1 MDTRP
6 VGDRYRDFD
15 EGDVMTENR
24 HDEALG
30 LEAFEF
36 PPDPADDFEW
46 VPATPEVAGELD
58 APPEADWRTAGTT
71 RRAFL
76 RGVVCSGVAVS
87 ASAYMFTVQS
97 GEARAAVRGVERLI
111 SLTVNGKT
119 RRVDVPPNETLAQT
133 IRYRLGLTGTKIGCN
148 RAECGACTVLA
159 DDTPIY
165 SCSTLTHQARG
176 KKIMTVEGVAA
187 PDGTLHPV
195 QQAFID
201 ELGPQCGFCTPGQ
214 VMAAVGLLKKN
225 PKPTVDEARR
235 AMSGNLCRCG
245 AYPHYLA
252 GVMRAAGR
260 A

>member
-1 MDTRP
+1 MIQ
-6 VGDRYRDFD
+6 
-15 EGDVMTENR
+15 NR
-24 HDEALG
+24 QDEAAAF
-30 LEAFEF
+30 EAPEF
-36 PPDPADDFEW
+36 PPDPADDFAW
-46 VPATPEVAGELD
+46 IPATPEVAGNLAELP
-58 APPEADWRTAGTT
+58 AANWQASGTS

-111 SLTVNGKT
+111 TLNINGRT
-119 RRVDVPPNETLAQT
+119 RRVDVPPSETLAQT
-133 IRYRLGLTGTKIGCN
+133 IRYRLGMTGTKIGCN

-159 DDTPIY
+159 DDIPIY
-165 SCSTLTHQARG
+165 SCSTLAHQVRG
-176 KKIMTVEGVAA
+176 KKITTVEGVAA

-225 PKPTVDEARR
+225 PKPTAEEARR
-235 AMSGNLCRCG
+235 GMSGNLCRCG
-245 AYPHYLA
+245 AYNHYLA

>member
-1 MDTRP
+1 
-6 VGDRYRDFD
+6 
-15 EGDVMTENR
+15 MTENR

-46 VPATPEVAGELD
+46 VPATPEVAGEL
-58 APPEADWRTAGTT
+58 AEPPEADWRTAGTT

-111 SLTVNGKT
+111 SLNVNGKT

-148 RAECGACTVLA
+148 RARV
-159 DDTPIY
+159 
-165 SCSTLTHQARG
+165 RR
-176 KKIMTVEGVAA
+176 
-187 PDGTLHPV
+187 LH
-195 QQAFID
+195 
-201 ELGPQCGFCTPGQ
+201 G
-214 VMAAVGLLKKN
+214 
-225 PKPTVDEARR
+225 ARR
-235 AMSGNLCRCG
+235 RHADLFLLDADPSG
-245 AYPHYLA
+245 A
-252 GVMRAAGR
+252 GGENHNRRRRRRAGRHAPSGAAGLHR
-260 A
+260 